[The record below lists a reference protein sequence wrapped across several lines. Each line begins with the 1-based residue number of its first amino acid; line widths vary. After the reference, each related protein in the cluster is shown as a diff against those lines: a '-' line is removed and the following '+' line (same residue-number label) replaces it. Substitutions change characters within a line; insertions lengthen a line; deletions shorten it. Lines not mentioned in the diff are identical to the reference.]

1 MENGKASIADWGEL
15 RVGDSRRP
23 NFSLTNWTVKG
34 KGRSVQFSDMLWSG
48 MGITGLNL

>member
-1 MENGKASIADWGEL
+1 MIWENGKASIADWGEL

-34 KGRSVQFSDMLWSG
+34 RGGVSDFLICCGVGWG
-48 MGITGLNL
+48 